1 MCAWLLSSRF
11 IDSLP
16 FRRKSRTKPE
26 QKALRCML
34 RGHEMDVDYTEL
46 ESFHPARVLVRLTL
60 KTKTTKTH

>member
-1 MCAWLLSSRF
+1 MAVLSSRF

-26 QKALRCML
+26 QKGLRDML
-34 RGHEMDVDYTEL
+34 RGDEMDIDDTEL

-60 KTKTTKTH
+60 NTKTTKTL

>member
-1 MCAWLLSSRF
+1 
-11 IDSLP
+11 
-16 FRRKSRTKPE
+16 
-26 QKALRCML
+26 ML